1 MKTIDQ
7 EIDDLVKGLRKT
19 LAKPNL
25 SPEEVAWCQ
34 NRHIIIRRMFKLK
47 QFLNANGY
55 THVNHVLGHRTPLI
69 DAIGENNEE
78 IFELLLRHPKIKV
91 NQTNDLGQTATWIS
105 AAQGK
110 LPFLKRLAKT
120 KADFRKPDSGGSTP
134 FFAAIKN
141 KFYEAAAFVVHKITG
156 FSIYEDNQ
164 YGQLPV
170 HALAKSR
177 KPQAELDKIFKFFN
191 SNNVSLD
198 ACNDNMETPLMVA
211 ARFSNIEGVKAL
223 IDNGANVC
231 AVNRD
236 GVTFL
241 ELLRKRHHAEVLD
254 YLAQKQMNANWYE
267 DVKKVKEYG
276 HVLGIGTFLQ
286 LGKKL
291 GLGGVVNVPLGQNNQ
306 TAPVYTESW
315 HRKESYRVLQEELR
329 KHIDTEALAH
339 SHFNAV
345 YASVALANR
354 LINSENRAA
363 AINDGYAAYQ
373 ANKPLILPVTIP
385 GHGVGLAIYKDK
397 LIYTDRFLTS
407 GKKFN
412 ECTKIFQLNDTSEA
426 AIRDL
431 LSTFSVSS
439 DEEVVMNKLHQYVDY
454 DHPLLETGD
463 KLQMHGTCSYTN
475 PRSNIEGL
483 LCVMQADQLNRTLQA
498 CKFPARRAY
507 RDFLYKGRFRK
518 AQQLMDELNAAEKS
532 GDIAK
537 ANMYYDIAEGYIRG
551 HKSRTKNEGTD
562 RKNVIE
568 IYQRLPSRFKRKFKS
583 RNPDMANRLHRTLL
597 YTKVRKLLPKS
608 TRPVTQTL
616 LHEILHQIKQ
626 QENLGKSPDLS
637 EAILNTYQLAI
648 SAGHKTALK
657 ETHHLVKVLALDNT
671 LPDIDFEQIFGT
683 LNKPIVTAYHPHDH
697 DHDQPVQMLEEAL
710 DKAIVE
716 IPKQRHATRSIA
728 PLIKERMRQFEE
740 DSAEGPSSPTLA
752 VLKAAALKRIER
764 KKKVDNKSKK

>member
-1 MKTIDQ
+1 MKTIDE
-7 EIDDLVKGLRKT
+7 EIDELVKGLRKT

-25 SPEEVAWCQ
+25 SRQEVIWCQ
-34 NRHIIIRRMFKLK
+34 NRHTIIRKMYRIK
-47 QFLNANGY
+47 QFLNQNGY
-55 THVNHVLGHRTPLI
+55 THVNQVLGHRTPLI
-69 DAIGENNEE
+69 DAIGDNNLE
-78 IFELLLRHPKIKV
+78 IFDLLLRHPKIKV

-110 LPFLKRLAKT
+110 LPFLKRLATT
-120 KADFRKPDSGGSTP
+120 KADFRKPDSGGTTP
-134 FFAAIKN
+134 FFAALKN

-177 KPQAELDKIFKFFN
+177 KPQAQLDELFKFFK

-198 ACNDNMETPLMVA
+198 DCNDNMETPLMVA
-211 ARFSNIEGVKAL
+211 ARVSNIDAIKAL

-236 GVTFL
+236 GSTFL
-241 ELLRKRHHAEVLD
+241 EFVKKRHRQAVLD
-254 YLAQKQMNANWYE
+254 HMAKKQMNVNWYE
-267 DVKKVKEYG
+267 DVKTVKEYG

-291 GLGGVVNVPLGQNNQ
+291 GLGGVVNVPLGQDNQ

-315 HRKESYRVLQEELR
+315 HRKDSYRALVDEVR
-329 KHIDTEALAH
+329 KYIDTEGLAN
-339 SHFNAV
+339 SHFNAIHD
-345 YASVALANR
+345 SLALANR
-354 LINSENRAA
+354 LINSNDREA
-363 AINDGYAAYQ
+363 AINEGYAAYQ

-385 GHGVGLAIYKDK
+385 GHGVGLAVYKDK

-407 GKKFN
+407 GKKIN
-412 ECTKIFQLNDTSEA
+412 ECTKIFQLNDRSEN

-431 LSTFSVSS
+431 LSTFSATS
-439 DEEVVMNKLHQYVDY
+439 DEETVMTKLQQYVNY

-463 KLQMHGTCSYTN
+463 KLQMHGTCSYSN
-475 PRSNIEGL
+475 PRSNIEGI
-483 LCVMQADQLNRTLQA
+483 LCVMQADRLNRNLEA
-498 CKFPARRAY
+498 CKLPARRAY
-507 RDFLYKGRFRK
+507 RDFLFKGRFRK

-532 GDIAK
+532 GNIAK

-562 RKNVIE
+562 RKNAIE
-568 IYQRLPSRFKRKFKS
+568 IYQRLPTRLKRKFNS
-583 RNPDMANRLHRTLL
+583 RNPDMAHRLHRCLL

-608 TRPVTQTL
+608 KRPVTNTL

-626 QENLGKSPDLS
+626 QEHLGKSPNLS

-648 SAGHKTALK
+648 SAGHKEALK
-657 ETHHLVKVLALDNT
+657 ETHHLVKLLSQDDS
-671 LPDIDFEQIFGT
+671 LPEIDFEEIFGT
-683 LNKPIVTAYHPHDH
+683 LNKPIISAYHPQEHDA
-697 DHDQPVQMLEEAL
+697 PLQMLEEEL
-710 DKAIVE
+710 DKAIE
-716 IPKQRHATRSIA
+716 ELPKKQQARSIA
-728 PLIKERMRQFEE
+728 PLVRERMRGFEQE
-740 DSAEGPSSPTLA
+740 QNLDVNLNAPTLA
-752 VLKAAALKRIER
+752 ALKAAALKRIE
-764 KKKVDNKSKK
+764 KKKK